1 MGTEKANGKNIPD
14 WLAQLWV
21 LEDRE
26 IAKGIA
32 AMERDQE
39 DGLFPTFSREIP
51 KGNFGKIMVFGTG
64 GDIDENEYEKM
75 FKNPEKYNLI

>member
-26 IAKGIA
+26 LAKGMA

-39 DGLFPTFSREIP
+39 DGLFPTFSRETS
-51 KGNFGKIMVFGTG
+51 KGNFGKIMVFGTSG
-64 GDIDENEYEKM
+64 ETDENEYEKCLKIL
-75 FKNPEKYNLI
+75 KNII